1 MESQLSVAGYY
12 RVSKAREGMNSPELY
27 EEQIRRYCDYRGF
40 NLARVYADIDH
51 SGYNNSR
58 ARPALKEL
66 CDKRRKYA
74 AVVVP
79 KLSRFGRSMAHLF
92 EMYTSFSEDGV
103 DLIFLDI
110 GVDSSTSQGK
120 LLRNVMS
127 AFAEY
132 ESDVRSDYAKTNA
145 EHAARL
151 GRPNGM
157 APFGYRYR
165 GKGLGLEVVED
176 KARIVRHIF
185 SSYTKGEPILAIARK
200 LDAAGHRSPRGKRW
214 NPDSVRKV
222 LDNPAFVGQ
231 RRHHDQLFKAT
242 WQPIISKTTWD
253 RTLARRAAARARSYP
268 KARGTPRL
276 LTGLIKC
283 GVCGR
288 NIHYHRGYGTKHPDH
303 YACAGAAGAAQYFH
317 NPCKGGAVTARRA
330 EELVVTAVMSSAPA
344 VLRSEIAAL
353 YSNLRSERYWA
364 DATTAERREVL
375 ATVIDK
381 VVLIP
386 RPEGTVHGKGQP
398 RDRELRLIWKPEF
411 VGPHGDQDAVSLLLP
426 DPQSSS
432 KVCEECGLRKQLID
446 FPKNGHRPDRRGP
459 VCHRCRGREGRRT
472 VSLPDSPPEPPPAPE
487 PVSVNPASLPW
498 NEFQR
503 HNIAQ
508 RDRWSG

>member
-1 MESQLSVAGYY
+1 MDNQLPVAGYY
-12 RVSKAREGMNSPELY
+12 RVSKAREGMNSPQLY
-27 EEQIRRYCDYRGF
+27 EEQIHRYCDYRGF
-40 NLARVYADIDH
+40 TLARIYADIDH

-66 CDKRRKYA
+66 CDHRRTYA

-92 EMYTSFSEDGV
+92 EMYTSFSDDGV
-103 DLIFLDI
+103 DLIFLDV

-176 KARIVRHIF
+176 TARIVRQIF
-185 SSYTKGEPILAIARK
+185 TSYTKGEPILAIARK
-200 LDAAGHRSPRGKRW
+200 LDAKGYRSPRGKRW

-222 LDNPAFVGQ
+222 LDNPASVGL
-231 RRHHDQLFKAT
+231 RRYHDQLFKAN
-242 WQPIISKTTWD
+242 WEPIISKAAWEK
-253 RTLARRAAARARSYP
+253 TLALRAAARERTHP
-268 KARGTPRL
+268 KVRGTPRL

-283 GVCGR
+283 GACGR
-288 NIHYHRGYGTKHPDH
+288 NTHYHRGYGRKHPAH
-303 YACAGAAGAAQYFH
+303 YECAGAAGGAQYFH
-317 NPCKGGAVTARRA
+317 DPCKGGSVTARRA
-330 EELVVTAVMSSAPA
+330 EELVVTAVMGSAPA
-344 VLRSEIAAL
+344 VLRSEIAEL
-353 YSNLRSERYWA
+353 YSNLRDERYWA

-375 ATVIDK
+375 ATVIDR

-386 RPEGTVHGKGQP
+386 RPEGIVHGRGQP

-411 VGPHGDQDAVSLLLP
+411 VGADGDQNSTSVLLP
-426 DPQSSS
+426 DPQSIS
-432 KVCEECGLRKQLID
+432 KVCEECGLRKRLID
-446 FPKNGHRPDRRGP
+446 FPKNGHRADHRGP
-459 VCHRCRGREGRRT
+459 VCSSCRGREERRA
-472 VSLPDSPPEPPPAPE
+472 VSLPDLPAEPPQAQE
-487 PVSVNPASLPW
+487 PTLVRPSSLPW
-498 NEFQR
+498 NEFRR
-503 HNIAQ
+503 HTIAQ
-508 RDRWSG
+508 RERW

>member
-1 MESQLSVAGYY
+1 MDQLPVAGYY
-12 RVSKAREGMNSPELY
+12 RVSKAREGMNSPQLY
-27 EEQIRRYCDYRGF
+27 EEQIHRYCEYRGF
-40 NLARVYADIDH
+40 TLARIYADIDH

-66 CDKRRKYA
+66 CDQRQTYA

-103 DLIFLDI
+103 DLIFLDV

-157 APFGYRYR
+157 APLGYRYKGR
-165 GKGLGLEVVED
+165 GLGLEVVEE
-176 KARIVRHIF
+176 KARVVRHIF
-185 SSYTKGEPILAIARK
+185 SLYTGGEPILSIARQ
-200 LDAAGHRSPRGKRW
+200 LDADGYRSPRGKRW

-222 LDNPAFVGQ
+222 LDNPAYLGQ
-231 RRHHDQLFKAT
+231 RRYHDQLFKAS
-242 WQPIISKTTWD
+242 WQPIISKATWEK
-253 RTLARRAAARARSYP
+253 TLGLRAAARERSHP
-268 KARGTPRL
+268 KVRGTPRL
-276 LTGLIKC
+276 LTGLIHC

-288 NIHYHRGYGTKHPDH
+288 RIHYHRGYGTKHPDH

-330 EELVVTAVMSSAPA
+330 EELVVTAVMKSAPA
-344 VLRSEIAAL
+344 VLRSEIAGL
-353 YSNLRSERYWA
+353 YSNLRDERYWA

-381 VVLIP
+381 VVLIA
-386 RPEGTVHGKGQP
+386 RPEGTIHGRGQP

-411 VGPHGDQDAVSLLLP
+411 
-426 DPQSSS
+426 
-432 KVCEECGLRKQLID
+432 EC
-446 FPKNGHRPDRRGP
+446 
-459 VCHRCRGREGRRT
+459 
-472 VSLPDSPPEPPPAPE
+472 
-487 PVSVNPASLPW
+487 
-498 NEFQR
+498 
-503 HNIAQ
+503 
-508 RDRWSG
+508 

>member
-1 MESQLSVAGYY
+1 MDNQLPVAGYY
-12 RVSKAREGMNSPELY
+12 RVSKAREGMNSPQLY
-27 EEQIRRYCDYRGF
+27 KEQIHRYCEYRGF
-40 NLARVYADIDH
+40 TLARIYADIDH

-58 ARPALKEL
+58 ARPALNEL
-66 CDKRRKYA
+66 CDKRQQYA

-157 APFGYRYR
+157 APFGYRYE
-165 GKGLGLEVVED
+165 GKGLGLEVVEE
-176 KARIVRHIF
+176 KARIVRQIF
-185 SSYTKGEPILAIARK
+185 SAYTKGEPILAIARK
-200 LDAAGHRSPRGKRW
+200 LDAKGYRSPRGVRW

-222 LDNPAFVGQ
+222 LDNPASVGL
-231 RRHHDQLFKAT
+231 RRYHDQLFKAN
-242 WQPIISKTTWD
+242 WEPIISKSTWEK
-253 RTLARRAAARARSYP
+253 TLALRKAAREKSFP

-276 LTGLIKC
+276 LTGLIHC
-283 GVCGR
+283 GLCGR
-288 NIHYHRGYGTKHPDH
+288 MAHYHRGYGGTKHPAH
-303 YACAGAAGAAQYFH
+303 YECPGGAEAAKYFH
-317 NPCKGGAVTARRA
+317 DPCKGGAVTARRA
-330 EELVVTAVMSSAPA
+330 EELVVKAVMKSAPS
-344 VLRSEIAAL
+344 VLRSEIVAL
-353 YSNLRSERYWA
+353 YSNLRDERYWA

-375 ATVIDK
+375 ATVIEK

-386 RPEGTVHGKGQP
+386 RPEGTVRGRGQP

-411 VGPHGDQDAVSLLLP
+411 VGPDGDQDSISVLLP
-426 DPQSSS
+426 DPQSTS
-432 KVCEECGLRKQLID
+432 KVCEECGLRQRLID
-446 FPKNGHRPDRRGP
+446 FPKNGHRADHRGP
-459 VCHRCRGREGRRT
+459 VCSTCQGREERPA
-472 VSLPDSPPEPPPAPE
+472 VSMPDLSAEPTQAPEPPPIRP
-487 PVSVNPASLPW
+487 SSLPW

-503 HNIAQ
+503 HLIAQ
-508 RDRWSG
+508 RDRG